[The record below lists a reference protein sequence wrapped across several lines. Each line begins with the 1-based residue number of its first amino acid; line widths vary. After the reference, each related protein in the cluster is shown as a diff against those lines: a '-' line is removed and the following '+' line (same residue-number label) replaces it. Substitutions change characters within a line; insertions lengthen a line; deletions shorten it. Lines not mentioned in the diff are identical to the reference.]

1 MSQQPSNADGGNP
14 KLLKEYAPVS
24 QSSSSA
30 TKVEDI
36 SLPPIVVASQPDIE
50 DPGVPEQLIEF
61 TFKIDG
67 MTCVACSSSIER
79 LMHNQFDQK
88 EMQEVSIVLLT
99 HKMIASFPQRVFN
112 AKTVTPEII
121 CNTVLMIGFGCE
133 LLSMTEITEEER
145 KNVGQDGGSVAD
157 MSLDSQ
163 RIRGMDIEEE
173 SEYDFGEQDKT
184 VATPTKGRRKS
195 DAISDR

>member
-1 MSQQPSNADGGNP
+1 
-14 KLLKEYAPVS
+14 
-24 QSSSSA
+24 
-30 TKVEDI
+30 
-36 SLPPIVVASQPDIE
+36 
-50 DPGVPEQLIEF
+50 
-61 TFKIDG
+61 
-67 MTCVACSSSIER
+67 
-79 LMHNQFDQK
+79 
-88 EMQEVSIVLLT
+88 
-99 HKMIASFPQRVFN
+99 MIASFPQRVFN